1 MKKYEIEL
9 LKNLNDTLKNEIN
22 KYAKLISFDKGD
34 VVFDSY
40 DTTKHFY
47 IFLSGRVKVYQINLE
62 NSKEQTIYILE
73 LGDMFDT
80 ITLLDGKI
88 HEVVTE
94 VLEAGEAM
102 RLPVE
107 KVREWID
114 TNPAFNRIFFPYIA
128 KQMRKVEELSVELS
142 LYDTSERLIRLILKN
157 LTPARKDTKTL
168 LQNLSRSEI
177 ASLIGTV
184 RHVVDRHIKELKESG
199 AIDVKRKNIAIKDI
213 KKLLDSISA
222 KKIS

>member
-9 LKNLNDTLKNEIN
+9 FDDLNDTLKQEIN
-22 KYAKLISFDKGD
+22 RYAKLVTFKKGD
-34 VVFDSY
+34 IVFDSY
-40 DTTKHFY
+40 DATRHFY

-62 NSKEQTIYILE
+62 NSKEQTLHILE
-73 LGDMFDT
+73 FGDMFDV

-88 HEVVTE
+88 HEVVTDI
-94 VLEAGEAM
+94 LEEGDAL

-128 KQMRKVEELSVELS
+128 KQMRKIEELSAELS
-142 LYDTSERLIRLILKN
+142 LYDTSQRLIHLILKN
-157 LTPARKDTKTL
+157 LTPAKRGTKTL

-184 RHVVDRHIKELKESG
+184 RHVVDRHIKELKHSG
-199 AIDVKRKNIAIKDI
+199 AIDVKRKNIVIKDI
-213 KKLLDSISA
+213 KKLLDTISA